1 MKSKNISDPKPVA
14 FRNNPMGPIRAP
26 HAFELEPVIAA
37 DIGLVD
43 ECLRLPASRKNG
55 RSVAA
60 SGKKRDGRWLQWKSK

>member
-1 MKSKNISDPKPVA
+1 
-14 FRNNPMGPIRAP
+14 MGPIRRP

-43 ECLRLPASRKNG
+43 ECLRLPVSRKNG

-60 SGKKRDGRWLQWKSK
+60 SRKNGTSVVAMEKQVTLQPGQP